1 MPDVLLF
8 AKATCAAA
16 AASMMTVLALAV
28 ARRSAGDVWQTT
40 ACLLALA
47 AGLFTGVCVLP
58 LPIAVPPGSGLDR
71 LLVIALPAAWTILWF
86 GSYTS
91 GREWRAGLFWK
102 SQAADPTGCE
112 SPALER
118 ITQSWS
124 CFRWCVRFAFC
135 AALPRV
141 LLHGSVY
148 LNGTDDEWSSM
159 QITVAMVTSS
169 FALACLWVLLDR
181 LAMRPAGASVPVAIA
196 LAVQCAAVT
205 IMLAGYL
212 KGGAFALLLC
222 ASLLATTLSVTAWAK
237 FAGFATAVQSQVLT
251 AIGLI
256 GLFSVVLIGRFF
268 GRLTTESAIIML
280 FSPLL
285 CWLTE
290 WRMLRLSGTWRVVT
304 GRLVLVSIPLAILL
318 VLAKQKFDQELG
330 ALL

>member
-8 AKATCAAA
+8 AKATSAAA
-16 AASMMTVLALAV
+16 VASMMTVLVLAV

-47 AGLFTGVCVLP
+47 AGLFTGACVLP
-58 LPIAVPPGSGLDR
+58 LPIAVPPASALDR
-71 LLVIALPAAWTILWF
+71 LLVIALPAAWAILWF
-86 GSYTS
+86 ESYTS
-91 GREWRAGLFWK
+91 GCAFRAPIIRK
-102 SQAADPTGCE
+102 SRTASRPGSAPAALDEAGQRC
-112 SPALER
+112 SR
-118 ITQSWS
+118 
-124 CFRWCVRFAFC
+124 FHWCLRFAFC
-135 AALPRV
+135 AVLPRI

-148 LNGTDDEWSSM
+148 LNGTDDEWSSV
-159 QITVAMVTSS
+159 QITVAMVTAS
-169 FALACLWVLLDR
+169 FVLACLWVLLDW

-196 LAVQCAAVT
+196 LAVPCAAVT

-222 ASLLATTLSVTAWAK
+222 TSLLATTLAIAVWGK
-237 FAGFATAVQSQVLT
+237 VAGFATAVQSQALT
-251 AIGLI
+251 AVGLT
-256 GLFSVVLIGRFF
+256 GLFSVLLIGRFF
-268 GRLTTESAIIML
+268 GRLSTEFAIVML

-304 GRLVLVSIPLAILL
+304 ARLVLVSIPLAILL